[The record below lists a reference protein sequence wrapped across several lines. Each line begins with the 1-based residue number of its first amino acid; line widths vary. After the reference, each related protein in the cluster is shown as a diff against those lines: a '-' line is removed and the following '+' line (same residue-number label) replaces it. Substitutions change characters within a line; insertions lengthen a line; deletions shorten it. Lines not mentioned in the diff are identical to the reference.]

1 MKKIQ
6 SGFTLIELMIVVA
19 IIGILAAIAI
29 PQYQNYVARAQASE
43 ALVLASGTKVAVAE
57 FFNTNGKMP
66 DQFADGS
73 GTTTLHA
80 LHCATAI
87 TVPTAADCSDGVDC
101 NSIFGLESC
110 TSITGKYVKLVQ
122 VGGDGKAT
130 VLFKAAADGAHTK
143 LATYS
148 MVLTPDTSASGAI
161 SWSCEKLAGATGDAD
176 ITKYLP
182 SSCE

>member
-57 FFNTNGKMP
+57 YLNTNGKMP
-66 DQFADGS
+66 SGQTATIADPASTTG
-73 GTTTLHA
+73 GTMA
-80 LHCATAI
+80 NPGHCAAG
-87 TVPTAADCSDGVDC
+87 ADC
-101 NSIFGLESC
+101 NSIFGLDDA
-110 TSITGKYVKLVQ
+110 IKIVGKYVASVT
-122 VGGDGKAT
+122 VDGDGEAT
-130 VLFKAAADGAHTK
+130 VVFHTVDNGAHKK
-143 LATYS
+143 LAGYS
-148 MVLTPDTSASGAI
+148 MLLTPVIADGAI
-161 SWSCEKLAGATGDAD
+161 SWRCSSADLTAAGAAGEEAN